1 MDFDFMKLKSAIV
14 KSEKLSLKEKAEL
27 LRLLA
32 KKSQG

>member
-1 MDFDFMKLKSAIV
+1 MYEFIKLKSAIV

-32 KKSQG
+32 KKGQG